1 MLRHEPQPG
10 RLLAGL
16 VLITAAVL
24 YTGDAVSA
32 WSIPWWVLFPLVC
45 GGLWLAA
52 AVGCSATC
60 SAGGAAAGRA
70 KRSRGA
76 DVPMIPDLP
85 TDLVRLAPV
94 AVRQRL
100 LPLTGQG
107 GADLA
112 VGGRGAFE

>member
-52 AVGCSATC
+52 AVGVF
-60 SAGGAAAGRA
+60 GH
-70 KRSRGA
+70 
-76 DVPMIPDLP
+76 
-85 TDLVRLAPV
+85 LVR
-94 AVRQRL
+94 RRRRRK
-100 LPLTGQG
+100 
-107 GADLA
+107 
-112 VGGRGAFE
+112 VGERVKEC